1 MVQHAGTGGAVSG
14 AKWLPTQQRGAHKL
28 HVTPL
33 PLKTELNTLVTIV
46 RSYLCVCQRV
56 RVEISNS
63 SANVVALVEFVSLL
77 LLMQVCRQ
85 VKEWL
90 HLCAFSPV
98 CVILCFCNLC
108 ACA

>member
-1 MVQHAGTGGAVSG
+1 MFVQLGLGRRMLCMITLSC
-14 AKWLPTQQRGAHKL
+14 
-28 HVTPL
+28 
-33 PLKTELNTLVTIV
+33 ELFNTLVTIV
-46 RSYLCVCQRV
+46 RFYLCVCQRV
-56 RVEISNS
+56 RVELSNS
-63 SANVVALVEFVSLL
+63 SANVVALVELVSLL
-77 LLMQVCRQ
+77 LLMQVCMQ